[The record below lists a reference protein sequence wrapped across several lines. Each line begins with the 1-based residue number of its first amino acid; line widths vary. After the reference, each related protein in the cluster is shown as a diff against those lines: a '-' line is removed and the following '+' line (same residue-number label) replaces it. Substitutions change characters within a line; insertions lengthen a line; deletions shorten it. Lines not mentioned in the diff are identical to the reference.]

1 MKLIRTVALLSASL
15 FATLA
20 GAQLGAEWPTYV
32 AVQDSTFDTSVKLTG
47 RPTEEGRFW
56 GQAAKSTHL
65 VTLVDK
71 KTAAPTHILIFVD
84 RYDGRG
90 WRFWSSATTDKAVSL
105 ATKPVSRDVGSCNRY
120 TGCNHV
126 EQIASVVPAE
136 VLQEAAQTEVRVR
149 FRGRSGDEY
158 IVTLDRADAQRQ
170 LAATADT
177 AAKLQ
182 APPPDK

>member
-1 MKLIRTVALLSASL
+1 MKRLYTAALLSASL
-15 FATLA
+15 LA
-20 GAQLGAEWPTYV
+20 GYASAQPGAEWPAYV
-32 AVQDSTFDTSVKLTG
+32 AVQDSSFDTSIKLTG
-47 RPTEEGRFW
+47 RPTEEGRLW
-56 GQAAKSTHL
+56 GRPAKSTHL

-71 KTAAPTHILIFVD
+71 KTGAPMHILMFVD

-90 WRFWSSATTDKAVSL
+90 WRFWSSATTDKAVDL
-105 ATKPVSRDVGSCNRY
+105 TMKPIARDVGSCNRY
-120 TGCNHV
+120 SGCTHV
-126 EQIASVVPAE
+126 EQIAAVVPHE

-158 IVTLDRADAQRQ
+158 IVTLDRADVQRQ

-182 APPPDK
+182 APPVDK